1 MGGKKDVFPANM
13 TDKQIFKAVKE
24 AYENSKKVETQEL
37 FGQKRVRL
45 IGESNG
51 MKIEMWVNLTDNI
64 LETAYPI
71 NR

>member
-1 MGGKKDVFPANM
+1 M